1 MNQKRFPLII
11 LSIFLTFICLILIA
25 LAAGNNAPV
34 VKNVLVQQ
42 RQGTRIVDI
51 FYDVED
57 TDGDLLTI
65 SVHVSFD
72 GGNTFEEDRVNTC
85 IEDSDIGEN
94 IEPGKNKRI
103 VWDAGADA
111 PDIYTL
117 DFVAKVIADDG
128 IADELSPKLRQKDG
142 MKMRL
147 IPAGEFE
154 MGDQH
159 DVGDDDEK
167 PVHTVYLDA
176 YYIDETEVTNEQY
189 CIFLNDYG
197 KNTDTAGH
205 ELLEIGSSSCLI
217 EKVGDT
223 YKPKSGHEKHPVIE
237 VSWYGAAAYAQW
249 AGARLPTEAQWE
261 KAARGGLVGKK
272 YPWGDTID
280 PTKANYDSDNSR
292 SWTTADMLKYLK
304 PVGSFP
310 ANGYGLFDMVGN
322 VYDWCADEYDS
333 GYYSNSP
340 KNNPT
345 GPGTPILFVNNGF
358 TNVKTSTRCV
368 LRGGGWDSLTNFLR
382 CANRSRY
389 NASSADDSLGFRCSQ
404 DF

>member
-57 TDGDLLTI
+57 ADSDLLTI
-65 SVHVSFD
+65 SVHISFD
-72 GGNTFEEDRVNTC
+72 GGDTFETDRVNTC

-103 VWDAGADA
+103 VWDAGTDA

-128 IADELSPKLRQKDG
+128 ITDELPLIKTRQKDG

-147 IPAGEFE
+147 IPAGEFS
-154 MGDQH
+154 MGDH
-159 DVGDDDEK
+159 HNIGDDDEK

-189 CIFLNDYG
+189 CAFLNDYG
-197 KNTDTAGH
+197 KNADTVGH
-205 ELLEIGSSSCLI
+205 ELLDLNEEDCLI
-217 EKVGDT
+217 EKVGNT
-223 YKPKSGHEKHPVIE
+223 YKPKSGYEKHPVIE

-249 AGARLPTEAQWE
+249 AGARLPTESQWE

-272 YPWGDTID
+272 YPWGDTITHD
-280 PTKANYDSDNSR
+280 DANYWKIEGKDKWER
-292 SWTTADMLKYLK
+292 TA

-310 ANGYGLFDMVGN
+310 ANGYGLFDMAGN
-322 VYDWCADEYDS
+322 VWEWCADEYDS
-333 GYYSNSP
+333 GYYSKSP
-340 KNNPT
+340 KKNPT
-345 GPGTPILFVNNGF
+345 GPGTPILFVGNDF
-358 TNVKTSTRCV
+358 TNVNTVRSG
-368 LRGGGWDSLTNFLR
+368 RGGSWSSTFWPPNQLR
-382 CANRSRY
+382 CANRNNSEPTFTF
-389 NASSADDSLGFRCSQ
+389 NNFGFRCSQ